1 MKGFY
6 GSNGAE
12 NDPCSR
18 KISRNGLSDIEP
30 MRNPLESLTG
40 TVILGLLLT
49 AVLYGIVRIAVA
61 A

>member
-1 MKGFY
+1 
-6 GSNGAE
+6 
-12 NDPCSR
+12 
-18 KISRNGLSDIEP
+18 

-40 TVILGLLLT
+40 TVILGLFLT

>member
-1 MKGFY
+1 
-6 GSNGAE
+6 
-12 NDPCSR
+12 
-18 KISRNGLSDIEP
+18 